1 MDGAATQSLSFDDCA
16 MNRTACDDAVSA
28 LRVAF
33 ISLDSKDK
41 TSEKL
46 ERCDETIEYCDCLFS
61 IQADSSKKRLNTMY
75 ILQI

>member
-16 MNRTACDDAVSA
+16 MNRTAYDDAVSA

-61 IQADSSKKRLNTMY
+61 IHADCSKKD
-75 ILQI
+75 